1 MDATDLRLA
10 CARCMCV
17 GFHGHHVDDALADM
31 LDRGVGG
38 VILFARNVQSRE
50 QVRELCLDIKRRA
63 RGLVY
68 IGVDQEGGR
77 VQRLVDGFTAIP
89 SMRDVG
95 RQGPTAAGRWGRAIA
110 RELRSVHIDLDFA
123 PVVDV
128 DSNPANPVIGE
139 RSFGTDP
146 GTVSACAVEFIQMM
160 QLMGVGACAKHFPGH
175 GDTNKDS
182 HHDLPVLPHTME
194 RLGLTELPPFAA
206 SIQAGVASI
215 MTAHVLFEALDPGV
229 PATLSRRVVQGM
241 LRDELGY
248 DGMVF
253 TDDLEMKAVADRWP
267 LGEAAVLALGAGV
280 DVALV
285 CHEHAR
291 QVEVH
296 ESLVRAAES
305 GALEPARVH
314 EAARRVRRFM
324 QRFVR

>member
-89 SMRDVG
+89 PMREVG
-95 RQGPTAAGRWGRAIA
+95 RQGPAAAGRWGRAIA

-146 GTVSACAVEFIQMM
+146 GTVSSCAVEFIQMM
-160 QLMGVGACAKHFPGH
+160 QLMGVGSCAKHFPGH

-241 LRDELGY
+241 L
-248 DGMVF
+248 
-253 TDDLEMKAVADRWP
+253 
-267 LGEAAVLALGAGV
+267 
-280 DVALV
+280 
-285 CHEHAR
+285 
-291 QVEVH
+291 
-296 ESLVRAAES
+296 
-305 GALEPARVH
+305 
-314 EAARRVRRFM
+314 
-324 QRFVR
+324 

>member
-1 MDATDLRLA
+1 
-10 CARCMCV
+10 MCV

-89 SMRDVG
+89 PMREVG
-95 RQGPTAAGRWGRAIA
+95 REGPAAAGRWGRAIA

-194 RLGLTELPPFAA
+194 RLGLTELPRLDQTVAA
-206 SIQAGVASI
+206 
-215 MTAHVLFEALDPGV
+215 L
-229 PATLSRRVVQGM
+229 
-241 LRDELGY
+241 
-248 DGMVF
+248 
-253 TDDLEMKAVADRWP
+253 
-267 LGEAAVLALGAGV
+267 AAV
-280 DVALV
+280 
-285 CHEHAR
+285 
-291 QVEVH
+291 
-296 ESLVRAAES
+296 S
-305 GALEPARVH
+305 GGR
-314 EAARRVRRFM
+314 
-324 QRFVR
+324 